1 MKVLITGADRGV
13 GFGLARLFLEAGDTV
28 FAGRFL
34 PEWNELD
41 ELKAEYPDR
50 LHILPLDAGSD
61 QSVAEAARLA
71 GEITDSLDMLM
82 SVAGIN
88 IIDSF
93 PVEDKEGMLRQYNVN
108 ALGAARVT
116 EAFMPMLERGEMRR
130 LCYVSSEAGS
140 VTQCERREWFGYCMS
155 KSALNMYVKIL
166 YNLLHPQGF
175 TFRLYH
181 PGWVRS
187 YMRGHLATEGILSID
202 EAAKLAYD
210 YFLGE
215 ENEDE
220 LVLRDCYG
228 NIYKY

>member
-1 MKVLITGADRGV
+1 
-13 GFGLARLFLEAGDTV
+13 
-28 FAGRFL
+28 
-34 PEWNELD
+34 
-41 ELKAEYPDR
+41 
-50 LHILPLDAGSD
+50 
-61 QSVAEAARLA
+61 
-71 GEITDSLDMLM
+71 M

-140 VTQCERREWFGYCMS
+140 VTQCQRHEWFGYCMS

-202 EAAKLAYD
+202 EAAKLAFD

-228 NIYKY
+228 DIYKY